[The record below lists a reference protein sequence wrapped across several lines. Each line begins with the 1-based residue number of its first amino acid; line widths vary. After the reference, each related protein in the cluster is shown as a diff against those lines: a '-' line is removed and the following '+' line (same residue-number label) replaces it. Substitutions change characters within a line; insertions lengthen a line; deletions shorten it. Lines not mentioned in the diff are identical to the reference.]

1 MIDKEI
7 DNNLKAVWLAL
18 CLNRFVIVKA
28 LALETFPGNCES
40 VKTSQTYV
48 DSSTRHAVLLLRHLV
63 PVLVLLLAGRHGAGH
78 DGVPGAQV
86 RRQPRLLPRPR
97 LRRADGQ

>member
-28 LALETFPGNCES
+28 LAEAF
-40 VKTSQTYV
+40 
-48 DSSTRHAVLLLRHLV
+48 
-63 PVLVLLLAGRHGAGH
+63 
-78 DGVPGAQV
+78 
-86 RRQPRLLPRPR
+86 
-97 LRRADGQ
+97 